1 MTTDTAQGIH
11 FYQDGQCK
19 MSSKKSIEC
28 VSGNKSGED
37 DFAIVIQTSHGDV
50 KITAKQNDVVIQGNR
65 IMIHASELL
74 QLRSATKI
82 DIGAPSVD
90 ITGDDINAIGIDTL
104 RLLGGSTELFAD
116 NSLDISEGV
125 DLLLN
130 TDIVSRLT
138 NLADDIKKI
147 TNILDMSRIT
157 SIHCPKILVSPLDT
171 SIATFSNF
179 GFSAG
184 TLVNSGCSFFGGTLQ
199 LGVARA
205 AVNIGPPIAIPGVTL
220 PFSLWVD
227 GVSVFVGVT
236 NFIGARFS
244 LGFVQNN
251 GFHQT
256 NGAKQANGAV

>member
-1 MTTDTAQGIH
+1 MADTLNSEEIQKIVDKIVDEKLDNYFRMTRPGFEIVSGHKVPGHDLGEFCMTTDTAQGIH

-19 MSSKKSIEC
+19 ISSKKSIEIY
-28 VSGNKSGED
+28 SGDKSGEE
-37 DFAIVIQTSHGDV
+37 DFSIVIQTSHGDV

-138 NLADDIKKI
+138 NLADDIKKLLI
-147 TNILDMSRIT
+147 F
-157 SIHCPKILVSPLDT
+157 SI
-171 SIATFSNF
+171 
-179 GFSAG
+179 
-184 TLVNSGCSFFGGTLQ
+184 
-199 LGVARA
+199 
-205 AVNIGPPIAIPGVTL
+205 
-220 PFSLWVD
+220 
-227 GVSVFVGVT
+227 
-236 NFIGARFS
+236 
-244 LGFVQNN
+244 
-251 GFHQT
+251 
-256 NGAKQANGAV
+256 